1 MEPKRE
7 ISATGRGT
15 AGGSF
20 EAQARD
26 AWRGLFEDLRARGVA
41 PRDVAFERVFLEDV
55 RAIESA
61 RAARAAIYRGA
72 GVDHL
77 PTASFIEQPPAQPG
91 VAVAVLAHALPP
103 QRPEDGP
110 PLPIEGLPPGVEGTA
125 VRDGATRRVILTGIA
140 GGEPGDRLDFEA
152 QAIRLFARASS
163 CLMREGLSFRQVART
178 WICVADIGRDY
189 GALNRAR
196 RAFFEASDVSPA
208 PASTGIGGRPAS
220 AGRLAALDLVAFD
233 GLQPEAMRPLS
244 APTMNEAPSYG
255 SDFSRGFEV
264 RLADR
269 RLLFVS
275 GTASIDARGEVL
287 HPGDARAQADRML
300 QNVER
305 LLDTAAAGFAHL
317 SHAVTYVKRPEDA
330 AAVAAACA
338 AAGLPAELPHVL
350 CVAEVCRPEW
360 LCEMEAYG
368 IEPIPAAATAE
379 ASGGPAR
386 AAALP

>member
-1 MEPKRE
+1 MGPKRE

-15 AGGSF
+15 AGASF
-20 EAQARD
+20 EAQARE
-26 AWRGLFEDLRARGVA
+26 AWRSLFEDLRAKGTV
-41 PRDVAFERVFLEDV
+41 PRDVAVERVFLEDV

-61 RAARAAIYRGA
+61 RAARAAAYRGA
-72 GVDHL
+72 GVDH
-77 PTASFIEQPPAQPG
+77 PPAVSFVEQPPAESG
-91 VAVAVLAHALPP
+91 VALIVLAHALPP
-103 QRPEDGP
+103 RRPEDGSP
-110 PLPIEGLPPGVEGTA
+110 HLLEGLPPGVEGSAT
-125 VRDGATRRVILTGIA
+125 RDGETRRIVLTGIA
-140 GGEPGDRLDFEA
+140 GGEPGDRLDFDA
-152 QAIRLFARASS
+152 QAARLFARASS

-178 WICVADIGRDY
+178 WIFLADVGRDY

-196 RAFFEASDVSPA
+196 RAFFETSDVSPA
-208 PASTGIGGRPAS
+208 PASTGIGGGPAA
-220 AGRLAALDLVAFD
+220 AGRLAALDLIAFD

-287 HPGDARAQADRML
+287 HAGDARAQADRML
-300 QNVER
+300 KNIER
-305 LLDTAAAGFAHL
+305 LLGGAGAGFADL
-317 SHAVTYVKRPEDA
+317 SHAVTYVKRPGDEP
-330 AAVAAACA
+330 AVRAACA
-338 AAGLPAELPHVL
+338 AAGLPADLPHVI

-368 IEPIPAAATAE
+368 VTAVPAAAG
-379 ASGGPAR
+379 S
-386 AAALP
+386 AAPSS